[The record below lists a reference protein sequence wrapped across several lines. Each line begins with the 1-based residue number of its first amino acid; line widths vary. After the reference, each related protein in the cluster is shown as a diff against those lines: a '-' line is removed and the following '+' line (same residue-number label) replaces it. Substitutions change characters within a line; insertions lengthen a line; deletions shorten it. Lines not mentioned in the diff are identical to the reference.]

1 MFVHC
6 CLAKMKQMKIAQ
18 EYTYVTPRL
27 LNIVSL
33 FPQFLN
39 FNSDMHMQ
47 IVGTVIHPCKDE
59 E

>member
-1 MFVHC
+1 
-6 CLAKMKQMKIAQ
+6 MKQMKIVQ
-18 EYTYVTPRL
+18 EYIYVTSCL

-47 IVGTVIHPCKDE
+47 IVGTVIHWCKDE
-59 E
+59 EWIIP